1 MCPAAPRPRQATRVP
16 WPIGPGNA
24 TVLSAGELFVNAP
37 GIGAL
42 GPDHEA
48 AGAATAAPAPRAQ
61 IVPAAVTAV
70 ASLVME
76 RLDILDLAF
85 PFWYLIAC
93 SDSRHGK
100 VTIRSLSRNLAFPMT
115 FLGFI

>member
-1 MCPAAPRPRQATRVP
+1 
-16 WPIGPGNA
+16 
-24 TVLSAGELFVNAP
+24 
-37 GIGAL
+37 
-42 GPDHEA
+42 
-48 AGAATAAPAPRAQ
+48 
-61 IVPAAVTAV
+61 
-70 ASLVME
+70 ME